1 MELNFSI
8 KKAMN
13 NHGPIRKDNSYLVS
27 KMDDEYL
34 VIVTTFQKTTFY
46 TVKIKEINFEN
57 FSSNSVITEK
67 MVYEML
73 CGIRYYTELSDP
85 YFYKDKVKPCI
96 SYTLEDFYKLISI
109 YNDGIDLDK
118 ASTLFKI
125 CMLYLHVT
133 YEGSKLVNKIA
144 SKNVVLNDDSYK
156 IASFLYS
163 VHIILKKDKR
173 TLIDTKEFIL
183 EFENN
188 SKKFTDIFD
197 DFIRENFA
205 I

>member
-13 NHGPIRKDNSYLVS
+13 DHGPIRKDNSYLVS

-34 VIVTTFQKTTFY
+34 VVVTTFQKTTFY

-57 FSSNSVITEK
+57 ISSNSVITEK

-96 SYTLEDFYKLISI
+96 SYTLEDFYKLFSI

-125 CMLYLHVT
+125 CMLYLHAT
-133 YEGSKLVNKIA
+133 YEGSELVNKIT
-144 SKNVVLNDDSYK
+144 SKNVDLNDDSYK

-163 VHIILKKDKR
+163 VNIILKKDER
-173 TLIDTKEFIL
+173 THIKQKDPT
-183 EFENN
+183 
-188 SKKFTDIFD
+188 
-197 DFIRENFA
+197 
-205 I
+205 